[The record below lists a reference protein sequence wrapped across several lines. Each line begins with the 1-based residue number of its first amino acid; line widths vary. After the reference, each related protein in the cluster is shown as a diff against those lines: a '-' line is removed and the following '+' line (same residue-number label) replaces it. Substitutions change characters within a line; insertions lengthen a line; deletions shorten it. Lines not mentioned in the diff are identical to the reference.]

1 MNPFWKHVLWSWEF
15 RRFTFSLSPRGALSQ
30 IVKRR
35 AVPVKWRFHTYKK
48 SRPIIPGGW
57 NEGGLGLCANACGVR
72 FLTTVQGLSPKQ
84 FRFDTSCL
92 LDILPLRPHNMIKTR
107 HLILQGFN
115 ADLPKASPVMTHLLG
130 PSRKL
135 ALSLDFTLSFIPPL
149 KLHPIGHLYRCPQIM
164 PPKNSHHPPTSPYF
178 VLHSD
183 PSHPHV
189 SAWRTQQPVSVFPF
203 LPT

>member
-1 MNPFWKHVLWSWEF
+1 MTSTILPYWMIIWTWLTAFLLRCFELNLWRAISLATNPFWKHVLWSWEF

-57 NEGGLGLCANACGVR
+57 NDGGLGLCANACGVR

-107 HLILQGFN
+107 HLILS
-115 ADLPKASPVMTHLLG
+115 PRASTQTYLRLLQSW
-130 PSRKL
+130 PTYLVPPENWPCLWTS
-135 ALSLDFTLSFIPPL
+135 LSLSSPL
-149 KLHPIGHLYRCPQIM
+149 
-164 PPKNSHHPPTSPYF
+164 
-178 VLHSD
+178 
-183 PSHPHV
+183 
-189 SAWRTQQPVSVFPF
+189 
-203 LPT
+203 